1 MPASSRRIATSSRRP
16 RWSSSAPWMEAG
28 SPPCR
33 TRAARPG
40 FIRVT
45 GPNELIFPSYDGNG
59 MFLSL
64 GNLGENPRI
73 GLLFI
78 DFEHPNRL
86 RVHGRAALA
95 DDPALLGLYPG
106 ADHVVRVTAEQIF
119 VNCGR
124 YIHQSGGATLSPHL
138 PDASG
143 QQPFPAWKR
152 IDIFEGALPEG
163 DDRRWPAR
171 AGRSRSTPIAA
182 RPTRPDRPHAPP
194 TTLPPASA
202 KAPSRSSSARNRP
215 GSTGPGRVSLRGG
228 STRNRTGRSRA
239 HRRPG

>member
-1 MPASSRRIATSSRRP
+1 MSAFFSASHRRLQD
-16 RWSSSAPWMEAG
+16 EHG
-28 SPPCR
+28 
-33 TRAARPG
+33 TRALADRLEAHARASFEPPDRDLIQAATMVFVSTVDGSGQPTVSYKGGAPG

-152 IDIFEGALPEG
+152 IDIFAGALPEG
-163 DDRRWPAR
+163 DDREVARKGGTIPLDAYRGEADPA
-171 AGRSRSTPIAA
+171 
-182 RPTRPDRPHAPP
+182 
-194 TTLPPASA
+194 
-202 KAPSRSSSARNRP
+202 
-215 GSTGPGRVSLRGG
+215 
-228 STRNRTGRSRA
+228 
-239 HRRPG
+239 

>member
-1 MPASSRRIATSSRRP
+1 MSAFFSASHRRLQD
-16 RWSSSAPWMEAG
+16 EHG
-28 SPPCR
+28 
-33 TRAARPG
+33 TRALADRLEAHARSSFEPPDRDFIQAATMVFVSTVDGSGQPTVSYKGGAPG

-152 IDIFEGALPEG
+152 IDIFAGALPEG
-163 DDRRWPAR
+163 DDREVARKGGTIPLDAYRGEADPA
-171 AGRSRSTPIAA
+171 
-182 RPTRPDRPHAPP
+182 
-194 TTLPPASA
+194 
-202 KAPSRSSSARNRP
+202 
-215 GSTGPGRVSLRGG
+215 
-228 STRNRTGRSRA
+228 
-239 HRRPG
+239 